1 MRKDS
6 PVAERFLT
14 TCVVLT
20 FAAGA
25 EGVPFLPV
33 VSSCEEVTDW
43 YTTCP
48 TAAQTKFPAFA
59 SSLEV
64 GFGVQN
70 PPTGV
75 TCKL

>member
-33 VSSCEEVTDW
+33 VSSCEEFTD
-43 YTTCP
+43 
-48 TAAQTKFPAFA
+48 
-59 SSLEV
+59 
-64 GFGVQN
+64 
-70 PPTGV
+70 
-75 TCKL
+75 